1 MHGLHWKPGAG
12 NLTFD
17 GNDGGRDGGGVT
29 LQSVNK
35 PKVDDGWARSRRF
48 LRQVRELMTG
58 HGTTEARL
66 DRVVTVIADYMAAE
80 VCSIYVL
87 RDQRDLEL
95 FATKGLNRDAVHLTR
110 LKKGEGLVGL
120 IAEQARPVALADAQ
134 SHPNFVLR
142 PETGEEVYHSFMGV
156 PVLRAGRV
164 LGVMVVQNLTRRRY
178 AEAEIEACETVAMV
192 LAEVL
197 AAAGE
202 REPAAAAVA
211 SGPAL
216 IAGISLSR
224 GVATGRARR
233 VQREIVVEHT
243 LADQPEPE
251 LKRLDEAFAALS
263 TGLEAHIEGSAL
275 PAMGEHREV
284 LEAFKMFAEDHGWRE
299 RIADAVRGGLSAEAA
314 VQLVQN
320 EIRGRLSKAQDP
332 YLRERLVDLD
342 DLGDRLLRHL
352 IGPAGNGALV
362 LQEPA
367 VLIAR
372 NLGPAA
378 LLDLD
383 PDYLEGV
390 VLTEG
395 SPTSHL
401 AIVARALGVPVV
413 GRCREAL
420 DVVVEGD
427 LLIVD
432 GDGGQVVVRPEPRAL
447 QAYESS
453 IGRSSPADDFAATCK
468 LESLSRDGRHISIE
482 LNAGFPFEVPRL
494 DDCGAEGI
502 GLFRTELAF
511 MGRHSYPDVAAQAEL
526 YASVLARAGERTV
539 VFRTLDIG
547 GDKALPY
554 LETSGDSNPAL
565 GWRGIRVGFDRPGIL
580 EDQLGA
586 LIRAAGRRLDV
597 VFPMVTE
604 LAEFNHARGVLD
616 IELEKARAAGL
627 ATPVDVRVGVML
639 EVPALLWQLKP
650 LFAAADFVS
659 LGTND
664 LLQYLFASDRDNPRV
679 NARYDV
685 LSAPLLGLIG
695 EVVAAATA
703 AGVPLTACGEIA
715 GRPLEAMALI
725 GCGVERLS
733 MTAANVPALKR
744 MVRSLDVSALRTMV
758 ADLAGQDHGSVR
770 AAFEEFARQSGVEV

>member
-1 MHGLHWKPGAG
+1 
-12 NLTFD
+12 
-17 GNDGGRDGGGVT
+17 
-29 LQSVNK
+29 
-35 PKVDDGWARSRRF
+35 
-48 LRQVRELMTG
+48 
-58 HGTTEARL
+58 
-66 DRVVTVIADYMAAE
+66 
-80 VCSIYVL
+80 
-87 RDQRDLEL
+87 
-95 FATKGLNRDAVHLTR
+95 
-110 LKKGEGLVGL
+110 
-120 IAEQARPVALADAQ
+120 
-134 SHPNFVLR
+134 
-142 PETGEEVYHSFMGV
+142 MGV

-164 LGVMVVQNLTRRRY
+164 LGVVVVQNVTRRRY

-197 AAAGE
+197 ATAVEE
-202 REPAAAAVA
+202 RPPAAAPIVA
-211 SGPAL
+211 GPAL
-216 IAGISLSR
+216 IAGLSLSR

-233 VQREIVVEHT
+233 VQREIVIERT
-243 LADQPEPE
+243 LAEQLEPE
-251 LKRLDEAFAALS
+251 LARLDQAFAALS
-263 TGLEAHIEGSAL
+263 TGLEAHLQGSAL
-275 PAMGEHREV
+275 PALGEHSEV

-342 DLGDRLLRHL
+342 DLGDRLLGHL
-352 IGPAGNGALV
+352 IGPLGNGAPGALV
-362 LQEPA
+362 LEEPA

-383 PDYLEGV
+383 PAFLEGV

-420 DVVVEGD
+420 EAVAEGD

-432 GDGGQVVVRPEPRAL
+432 GDGGQIVVRPEPRAL

-453 IGRSSPADDFAATCK
+453 IGRSRPADDFAATAA
-468 LESLSRDGRHISIE
+468 LEPLSRDGRHISIE

-526 YASVLARAGERTV
+526 YASVLARAGSRPV

-554 LETSGDSNPAL
+554 LETSGDANPAL
-565 GWRGIRVGFDRPGIL
+565 GWRGIRVGFDRPDIL

-586 LIRAAGRRLDV
+586 LIRAAGQRLDV

-604 LAEFNHARGVLD
+604 LAEFNHARGVLEA
-616 IELEKARAAGL
+616 ELEKARAASL
-627 ATPVDVRVGVML
+627 ATPADVRVGVML
-639 EVPALLWQLKP
+639 EVPALLWQLRP

-659 LGTND
+659 LGSND

-695 EVVAAATA
+695 EIVSAAAEA
-703 AGVPLTACGEIA
+703 AIPLTVCGEIA
-715 GRPLEAMALI
+715 GRPLEAMALV
-725 GCGVERLS
+725 GCGIERLS
-733 MTAANVPALKR
+733 MAAAEVPALKR
-744 MVRSLDVSALRTMV
+744 MVRSLDVGALRGLV
-758 ADLAGQDHGSVR
+758 CDLAGQDHGSVR
-770 AAFEEFARQSGVEV
+770 TAFEDFARENGVEV

>member
-1 MHGLHWKPGAG
+1 M
-12 NLTFD
+12 
-17 GNDGGRDGGGVT
+17 T

-35 PKVDDGWARSRRF
+35 PKADDGWARSRRF

-80 VCSIYVL
+80 VCSIYVV

-110 LKKGEGLVGL
+110 LRQGEGLVGL

-164 LGVMVVQNLTRRRY
+164 LGVVVVQNLTRRRY
-178 AEAEIEACETVAMV
+178 AEAEVEACETVAMV

-197 AAAGE
+197 AATDEE
-202 REPAAAAVA
+202 RAPAAPAPAA
-211 SGPAL
+211 GPAL

-233 VQREIVVEHT
+233 LHREIVVEHT

-251 LKRLDEAFAALS
+251 LVRLDDAFAALS
-263 TGLEAHIEGSAL
+263 TGLEAHLEGSAL

-352 IGPAGNGALV
+352 MGPAGNGDLV

-378 LLDLD
+378 LLDID
-383 PDYLEGV
+383 PGHLKGV

-420 DVVVEGD
+420 DAVVEGD

-468 LESLSRDGRHISIE
+468 LESRSRDGRHISIE

-526 YASVLARAGERTV
+526 YASVLARAGERPV

-586 LIRAAGRRLDV
+586 LIRAAGQRLDV

-604 LAEFNHARGVLD
+604 LAEFNHARSVLEA
-616 IELEKARAAGL
+616 ELAKARAAGL
-627 ATPVDVRVGVML
+627 ATPADVRVGVML

-695 EVVAAATA
+695 DIVSAAAA

-715 GRPLEAMALI
+715 GRPLEAMALV
-725 GCGVERLS
+725 GCGIERLS
-733 MTAANVPALKR
+733 MTASSVPALKR
-744 MVRSLDVSALRTMV
+744 MVRSLDVGALRGLV
-758 ADLAGQDHGSVR
+758 GDLASQDPGSVR
-770 AAFEEFARQSGVEV
+770 PALEEFAHQTGVEV

>member
-1 MHGLHWKPGAG
+1 M
-12 NLTFD
+12 
-17 GNDGGRDGGGVT
+17 T
-29 LQSVNK
+29 LQSTKK
-35 PKVDDGWARSRRF
+35 PEADDGWARSRRF
-48 LRQVRELMTG
+48 LRQVRQLMTG
-58 HGTTEARL
+58 HGTTEGRL
-66 DRVVTVIADYMAAE
+66 DRVVAVIADYLAAE

-87 RDQRDLEL
+87 RDQRDFEL
-95 FATKGLNRDAVHLTR
+95 FATLGLNRDAVHLTR
-110 LKKGEGLVGL
+110 LRHGEGLVGL

-134 SHPNFVLR
+134 SHPNFALR
-142 PETGEEVYHSFMGV
+142 PETGEEVYQSFMGV
-156 PVLRAGRV
+156 PVLSAGRV
-164 LGVMVVQNLTRRRY
+164 LGVVVVQNVTRRRY

-197 AAAGE
+197 ATAVEE
-202 REPAAAAVA
+202 RPPAAAPIVA
-211 SGPAL
+211 GPAM
-216 IAGISLSR
+216 IAGLSLSR

-233 VQREIVVEHT
+233 VQREIVIERT
-243 LADQPEPE
+243 LAEQLEPE
-251 LKRLDEAFAALS
+251 LARLDQAFAALS
-263 TGLEAHIEGSAL
+263 TGLEAHLQGSAL
-275 PAMGEHREV
+275 PALGEHREV

-342 DLGDRLLRHL
+342 DLGDRLLGHL
-352 IGPAGNGALV
+352 IGPLGNGAPGALV
-362 LQEPA
+362 LEEPA

-383 PDYLEGV
+383 PAFLEGV

-420 DVVVEGD
+420 EAVAEGD

-432 GDGGQVVVRPEPRAL
+432 GDGGQIVVRPEPRAL

-453 IGRSSPADDFAATCK
+453 IGRSRPADDFAATAA
-468 LESLSRDGRHISIE
+468 LEPLSRDGRHISIE

-526 YASVLARAGERTV
+526 YASVLARAGSRPV

-554 LETSGDSNPAL
+554 LETSGDANPAL
-565 GWRGIRVGFDRPGIL
+565 GWRGIRVGFDRPDIL

-586 LIRAAGRRLDV
+586 LIRAAGQRLDV

-604 LAEFNHARGVLD
+604 LAEFNHARGVLEA
-616 IELEKARAAGL
+616 ELEKARAASL
-627 ATPVDVRVGVML
+627 ATPADVRVGVML
-639 EVPALLWQLKP
+639 EVPALLWQLRP

-659 LGTND
+659 LGSND

-695 EVVAAATA
+695 EIVSAAAEA
-703 AGVPLTACGEIA
+703 AIPLTVCGEIA
-715 GRPLEAMALI
+715 GRPLEAMALV
-725 GCGVERLS
+725 GCGIERLS
-733 MTAANVPALKR
+733 MAAAEVPALKR
-744 MVRSLDVSALRTMV
+744 MVRSLDVGALRGLV
-758 ADLAGQDHGSVR
+758 CDLAGQDHGSVR
-770 AAFEEFARQSGVEV
+770 TAFEDFARENGVEV